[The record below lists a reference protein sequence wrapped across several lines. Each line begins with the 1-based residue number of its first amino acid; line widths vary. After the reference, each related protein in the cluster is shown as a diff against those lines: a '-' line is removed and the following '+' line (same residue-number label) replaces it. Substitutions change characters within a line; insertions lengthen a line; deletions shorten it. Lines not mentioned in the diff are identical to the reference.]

1 MGRPATAV
9 KVPGRHRDV
18 RVRLRELRNDELP
31 GWLDGTRRFYVDD
44 LVRHG
49 GLTRVEA
56 EAKSDRDHEALF
68 PGGEPG
74 SGNHLFVVEDE
85 SGATIGRLWFAE
97 RPFGLWLYAI
107 ELDERVRGRG
117 LGRAAMLAFEARARE
132 LGANKVALNVFGG
145 NAVAR
150 SLYASLGY
158 AEEAVRMG
166 KRLE

>member
-1 MGRPATAV
+1 MGRRATVA
-9 KVPGRHRDV
+9 KMPRRRDV
-18 RVRLRELRNDELP
+18 RVRLRELRDEELP
-31 GWLDGTRRFYVDD
+31 GWLDGMQRFYVDD

-56 EAKSDRDHEALF
+56 EAKSHAEDDALF
-68 PGGEPG
+68 PGGEPAAG
-74 SGNHLFVVEDE
+74 QHLFVVEDE
-85 SGATIGRLWFAE
+85 CGEAIGRLWFAE
-97 RPFGLWLYAI
+97 RPVGLWLYAI

-132 LGANKVALNVFGG
+132 LGAKRVALNVLGG

>member
-1 MGRPATAV
+1 MGRRATAAEA
-9 KVPGRHRDV
+9 PDQLRDV
-18 RVRLRELRNDELP
+18 RVRLRELRDDELP
-31 GWLDGTRRFYVDD
+31 GWLDGMRRFYVDD

-56 EAKSDRDHEALF
+56 EAKSNAEHEALF
-68 PGGEPG
+68 PGGGPAA
-74 SGNHLFVVEDE
+74 GNHLFVVEDE
-85 SGATIGRLWFAE
+85 NGEPIGRLWFAE
-97 RPFGLWLYAI
+97 RPFGLWLFAI

-132 LGANKVALNVFGG
+132 LGAKKVALNVFGG

-158 AEEAVRMG
+158 TAEAVRMG